1 MELRLIVGLAF
12 AVATAVATNLAFLWK
27 HRGAVAAPPV
37 SARRPIRSAAGLFR
51 SKWWAI
57 GWAVAVVG
65 WVCHVGA
72 LALAPLSLAQAV
84 IAGGF
89 VFLAVLAERLF
100 GFELKRRQ
108 WGGIALVALGLGIL
122 GVTTPTT
129 VEQTRYSIIAIAAFQ
144 AVLLVVGLLLV
155 LVTHMT
161 AVKHQGPLDDP
172 SLDDPPRGDQF
183 PRTGG
188 APQAPVTAHTTPG
201 EGSKTAGIL
210 LGTAAGIAFG
220 VSDVSIKALAEEVL
234 SDVAAII
241 SPWVVTALIASIGAF
256 YASARS
262 LQIGEGIAVITAT
275 TAAANLSTIAG
286 GIIVFGESMGDDAV
300 EVSLRLSAFLL
311 VVAGAMLM
319 PGPMRAA
326 EAGAEQEREEQAAGD
341 VGPPAPQPAK
351 AD

>member
-1 MELRLIVGLAF
+1 MELRLLLGLVF

-27 HRGAVAAPPV
+27 HRGAVAAPAVSLRSPV
-37 SARRPIRSAAGLFR
+37 RSAAELFR

-65 WVCHVGA
+65 WVFHVGA

-89 VFLAVLAERLF
+89 VVLAVLAERMF
-100 GFELKRRQ
+100 GFDLQRRQ
-108 WGGIALVALGLGIL
+108 WSGIALVAIGLAIL

-129 VEQTRYSIIAIAAFQ
+129 VEQTRYSIVAIAVFQ
-144 AVLLVVGLLLV
+144 TVLLIVGLLLV
-155 LVTHMT
+155 AVTHAT
-161 AVKHQGPLDDP
+161 AVHHEGPIDEGPADDHP
-172 SLDDPPRGDQF
+172 SGDEY

-188 APQAPVTAHTTPG
+188 APQAPVTAHTTRG
-201 EGSKTAGIL
+201 GSKWAGIL

-220 VSDVSIKALAEEVL
+220 VSDVSIKALAE
-234 SDVAAII
+234 DVIGDPLAIV
-241 SPWVVTALIASIGAF
+241 SPWAFTAVIASLGAF

-275 TAAANLSTIAG
+275 TSAANLSTIAG
-286 GIIVFGESMGDDAV
+286 GIIVFGERLGDDWL
-300 EVSLRLSAFLL
+300 ETSARIGAFVL
-311 VVAGAMLM
+311 VVAGAALM

-326 EAGAEQEREEQAAGD
+326 EAGAEEEREEQAAEERR
-341 VGPPAPQPAK
+341 PAAREPA
-351 AD
+351 AVR